1 MGSPQNSLD
10 LRSKSQICP
19 KIIYYIFIYLGVY
32 TLFIQSIGSEI
43 GSVMDNYSTSLG
55 FSINS
60 FAHFLNNN
68 KLIEEEKEDD
78 FNKIDSK
85 IENSILSPK
94 IKKIESLNRKNIL
107 NEGSKFSSNIKETI
121 NKVKNNEISSLEGQI
136 KIEGKCLSQE
146 EMFFNNLISSLNNRD
161 SSTNP
166 LRLKLVNDWEFKL
179 NNTLFKYLQPYL
191 INNYRKLEND
201 IKTMN
206 RRTKYASFVLLVLSL
221 NGNFNKKDNKSNKV
235 ISLMMV
241 IIMRLLVINNELG
254 AGEIKKI
261 HLCMELANNLIYRA
275 PLILPPELK
284 LNHLQEYYENNVLN
298 NMSEDIKASIGSAL
312 LDLVLESVD
321 ILNENGIS
329 YDSKEK
335 KSYSIISIT
344 HSYRDEL
351 LRRSISPIMLPMIV
365 EPLE

>member
-1 MGSPQNSLD
+1 MD
-10 LRSKSQICP
+10 KFHTFEISK
-19 KIIYYIFIYLGVY
+19 KMYLIIYYIIIYLGVY
-32 TLFIQSIGSEI
+32 IIYTFFIQSIGSEI
-43 GSVMDNYSTSLG
+43 GFNLLDNYFYSNSLG
-55 FSINS
+55 ISIMRLN
-60 FAHFLNNN
+60 NNN
-68 KLIEEEKEDD
+68 KLIEEKEDEL
-78 FNKIDSK
+78 KKMDSK
-85 IENSILSPK
+85 IDNSILSPK
-94 IKKIESLNRKNIL
+94 IKKLKGLERKNIL
-107 NEGSKFSSNIKETI
+107 NEGSKFSLNIKDII
-121 NKVKNNEISSLEGQI
+121 NKVIKKEISILEGQI
-136 KIEGKCLSQE
+136 KIEEKCLSQE
-146 EMFFNNLISSLNNRD
+146 EMFFNNLISSLDNRD
-161 SSTNP
+161 SSTNL

-179 NNTLFKYLQPYL
+179 NNTLLKYLQPYL

-201 IKTMN
+201 IKIMN
-206 RRTKYASFVLLVLSL
+206 RRTKYASFILLVLSL
-221 NGNFNKKDNKSNKV
+221 NGNFNKKDNKCNKV
-235 ISLMMV
+235 ISLMMI

-254 AGEIKKI
+254 AGEIRKI
-261 HLCMELANNLIYRA
+261 SLCMELSNNLIRRA

-284 LNHLQEYYENNVLN
+284 LNHLQEYYKNNVLN
-298 NMSEDIKASIGSAL
+298 NMSEDIKASIGTAL